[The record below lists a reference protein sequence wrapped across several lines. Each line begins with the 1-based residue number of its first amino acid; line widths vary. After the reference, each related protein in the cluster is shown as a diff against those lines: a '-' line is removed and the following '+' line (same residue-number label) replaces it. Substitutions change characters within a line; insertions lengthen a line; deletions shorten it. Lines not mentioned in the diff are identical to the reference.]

1 MTIRLSIRRAC
12 PSRGHQD
19 HRALA
24 GIGQL
29 KQGVGIADLNV
40 VGAEAF
46 LIQLLFSDSD
56 DLIELPIAGGQ
67 LFRHR
72 AQHFI
77 QTARFCAGRRSGSRY
92 ANSARAIFRA
102 DDRHADDLNVVA
114 HVGDHLAD
122 QRQLLEVFLA
132 EAGDVWLNKV
142 EQLTDDGRHAA
153 EMARA
158 AGAFEHGG

>member
-1 MTIRLSIRRAC
+1 MSSARKPFSFSSCSA
-12 PSRGHQD
+12 
-19 HRALA
+19 
-24 GIGQL
+24 
-29 KQGVGIADLNV
+29 IAMISSSWRSP
-40 VGAEAF
+40 AASF
-46 LIQLLFSDSD
+46 
-56 DLIELPIAGGQ
+56 
-67 LFRHR
+67 FRHR

-77 QTARFCAGRRSGSRY
+77 QAWRDFALVGGQVAVTRTQRQ
-92 ANSARAIFRA
+92 AIFRA

-153 EMARA
+153 EMARRLA
-158 AGAFEHGG
+158 PSSMVDNPGTST

>member
-77 QTARFCAGRRSGSRY
+77 QTGRDFALVGGQ
-92 ANSARAIFRA
+92 
-102 DDRHADDLNVVA
+102 VA
-114 HVGDHLAD
+114 VTRT
-122 QRQLLEVFLA
+122 QRQPSF
-132 EAGDVWLNKV
+132 
-142 EQLTDDGRHAA
+142 
-153 EMARA
+153 ARTI
-158 AGAFEHGG
+158 GTPMISMS

>member
-12 PSRGHQD
+12 PQPGGHQD

-67 LFRHR
+67 LFPPP
-72 AQHFI
+72 
-77 QTARFCAGRRSGSRY
+77 RSALYTDPGAILRW
-92 ANSARAIFRA
+92 SAVR
-102 DDRHADDLNVVA
+102 
-114 HVGDHLAD
+114 
-122 QRQLLEVFLA
+122 
-132 EAGDVWLNKV
+132 
-142 EQLTDDGRHAA
+142 
-153 EMARA
+153 
-158 AGAFEHGG
+158 